1 MTIYYYESDQV
12 DGIGESKGMPVVLKF
27 TDSDKFLKCSRT
39 GDDVTLSVMVSHIIK
54 NIHLQMT
61 EWCSFCYVIG
71 SFLTS
76 GNYYTIILCLY
87 EPLVTA
93 DIDLQK
99 HI

>member
-1 MTIYYYESDQV
+1 M

-61 EWCSFCYVIG
+61 E
-71 SFLTS
+71 
-76 GNYYTIILCLY
+76 
-87 EPLVTA
+87 
-93 DIDLQK
+93 
-99 HI
+99 